1 MMTSFGTGLRRPR
14 ALRSRWR
21 FEPAALKAIS
31 ALRAMIY
38 DTQVQGIAMMQT
50 LSRPQ
55 RGWLVNSEI
64 DDMAG
69 GPFVGAPVLDYQRI
83 DVSLERRG
91 AGRGDDTDIVEG
103 GFLGIGAKRSQPAVV
118 EALLGETL
126 SAKALDDL
134 DELANGDPAN
144 IDLLLRIGRATGVSF
159 VSETYPN
166 PVFDLPEWKAA

>member
-1 MMTSFGTGLRRPR
+1 
-14 ALRSRWR
+14 
-21 FEPAALKAIS
+21 
-31 ALRAMIY
+31 
-38 DTQVQGIAMMQT
+38 
-50 LSRPQ
+50 
-55 RGWLVNSEI
+55 
-64 DDMAG
+64 
-69 GPFVGAPVLDYQRI
+69 
-83 DVSLERRG
+83 
-91 AGRGDDTDIVEG
+91 
-103 GFLGIGAKRSQPAVV
+103 VV